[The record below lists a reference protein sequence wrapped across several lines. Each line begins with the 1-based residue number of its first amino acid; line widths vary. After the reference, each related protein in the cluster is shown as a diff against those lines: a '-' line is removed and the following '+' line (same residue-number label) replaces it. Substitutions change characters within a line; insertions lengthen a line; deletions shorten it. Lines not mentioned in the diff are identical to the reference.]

1 MTRHK
6 HKTLATW
13 LALTLGSFGM
23 HRFYLRGF
31 GDWIGWLFP
40 IPTALGWWGIDRALT
55 YGQDDTLSWVLMPM
69 LGTSISISCLME
81 IIYALSDRAAW
92 NRRYNPDL
100 EAQAPAGQTRWLTI
114 CALIAS
120 LMIGTVAFMATLTFS
135 FQRYFEH
142 QVEAAKELT
151 R

>member
-1 MTRHK
+1 MTRSK
-6 HKTLATW
+6 HKTTAVW
-13 LALTLGSFGM
+13 LALTLGSFGL

-40 IPTALGWWGIDRALT
+40 IPTALGWWGIDRAIT
-55 YGQDDTLSWVLMPM
+55 FGQDDTLSWVLMPL
-69 LGTSISISCLME
+69 LGLSISISCLMG
-81 IIYALSDRAAW
+81 IVYALADRAAW
-92 NRRYNPDL
+92 NRRYNAD
-100 EAQAPAGQTRWLTI
+100 QDDQSPAGQTQWLTI
-114 CALIAS
+114 GALIAC

-142 QVEAAKELT
+142 QVEAAKALT

>member
-1 MTRHK
+1 MTRPK
-6 HKTLATW
+6 HKTTATW
-13 LALTLGSFGM
+13 LALTLGSFGL

-40 IPTALGWWGIDRALT
+40 IPTAMGWWGIDRAIT
-55 YGQDDTLSWVLMPM
+55 FGQDDTLSWVLMPL
-69 LGTSISISCLME
+69 LGISITISCLMG
-81 IIYALSDRAAW
+81 IVYALADRAAW
-92 NRRYNPDL
+92 NHRYNPEL
-100 EAQAPAGQTRWLTI
+100 EEQALAGQTQWLTI
-114 CALIAS
+114 GALIAC
-120 LMIGTVAFMATLTFS
+120 LLVGTVAFMATLTFS

>member
-6 HKTLATW
+6 NKTLAAW

-23 HRFYLRGF
+23 HRFYLRGW

-40 IPTALGWWGIDRALT
+40 IPTALGWWGIDRALSF
-55 YGQDDTLSWVLMPM
+55 GQDDTLSWVLMPM
-69 LGTSISISCLME
+69 LGLSLSASCLTA
-81 IIYALSDRAAW
+81 IVYALADRAAW
-92 NRRYNPDL
+92 NRRYNPELDEL
-100 EAQAPAGQTRWLTI
+100 ATPGQTQWLTI
-114 CALIAS
+114 GALVAS
-120 LMIGTVAFMATLTFS
+120 LLIGTVAFMSTLTFS

-142 QVEAAKELT
+142 QVEASKELS

>member
-1 MTRHK
+1 MTRPK
-6 HKTLATW
+6 HKTTATW
-13 LALTLGSFGM
+13 LALTLGSFGL

-40 IPTALGWWGIDRALT
+40 IPTALGWWGIDRAIT
-55 YGQDDTLSWVLMPM
+55 FGQDDTLSWVLMPL
-69 LGTSISISCLME
+69 LGISITISCLMG
-81 IIYALSDRAAW
+81 IVYALADRAAW
-92 NRRYNPDL
+92 NHRYNPEL
-100 EAQAPAGQTRWLTI
+100 EEQALAGQTQWLTI
-114 CALIAS
+114 GALIAC
-120 LMIGTVAFMATLTFS
+120 LLVGTVAFMATLTFS

>member
-6 HKTLATW
+6 NKTLAAW

-23 HRFYLRGF
+23 HRFYLRGW

-40 IPTALGWWGIDRALT
+40 IPTALGWWGIDRALSF
-55 YGQDDTLSWVLMPM
+55 GQDDTLSWVLMPM
-69 LGTSISISCLME
+69 LGLSISASCLTA
-81 IIYALSDRAAW
+81 IVYALADRAAW
-92 NRRYNPDL
+92 NRRYNPELDEL
-100 EAQAPAGQTRWLTI
+100 ATPGQTQWLTI
-114 CALIAS
+114 GALVAS
-120 LMIGTVAFMATLTFS
+120 LLIGTVALMSTLTFS

-142 QVEAAKELT
+142 QVEASKELS

>member
-6 HKTLATW
+6 HKTLAAW
-13 LALTLGSFGM
+13 LALTLGSFGL

-40 IPTALGWWGIDRALT
+40 IPTALGWWGIDRAIT
-55 YGQDDTLSWVLMPM
+55 FGQDDTLSWVLMPL
-69 LGTSISISCLME
+69 LGISITISCLMG
-81 IIYALSDRAAW
+81 IVYALADRAAW
-92 NRRYNPDL
+92 NRRYNPEL
-100 EAQAPAGQTRWLTI
+100 EEQALAGQTQWLTI
-114 CALIAS
+114 GALIAC
-120 LMIGTVAFMATLTFS
+120 LLVGTVAFMATLTFS

>member
-6 HKTLATW
+6 NKTLAAW

-23 HRFYLRGF
+23 HRFYLRGW

-40 IPTALGWWGIDRALT
+40 IPTALGWWGIDRALSF
-55 YGQDDTLSWVLMPM
+55 GQDDTLSWVLMPM
-69 LGTSISISCLME
+69 LGLSISASCLTA
-81 IIYALSDRAAW
+81 IVYALADRAAW
-92 NRRYNPDL
+92 NRRYNPELDEL
-100 EAQAPAGQTRWLTI
+100 ATPGQTQWLTI
-114 CALIAS
+114 GALVAS
-120 LMIGTVAFMATLTFS
+120 LLIGTVAFMSTLTFS

-142 QVEAAKELT
+142 QVEASKELS

>member
-1 MTRHK
+1 MTRPK
-6 HKTLATW
+6 HKTIATW
-13 LALTLGSFGM
+13 LALTLGSFGL
-23 HRFYLRGF
+23 HRFYLRGW

-40 IPTALGWWGIDRALT
+40 IPTALGWWGIDRAIT
-55 YGQDDTLSWVLMPM
+55 FGQDDTLSWVLMPL
-69 LGTSISISCLME
+69 LGISITISCLMG
-81 IIYALSDRAAW
+81 IVYALADRAAW
-92 NRRYNPDL
+92 NRRYNAELD
-100 EAQAPAGQTRWLTI
+100 EQASAGQTQWLTI
-114 CALIAS
+114 GALIAC